1 MPIYKRTLADASI
14 GECCRISAVTSIGE
28 RRRRLLDLGLV
39 SGTKIEPLLSSLS
52 GGGDGLSYTG
62 NAHCNPTGGRFKYN
76 YRIILKAIFLTMAF
90 IFYLSSPSPVSDF
103 SFTKT

>member
-52 GGGDGLSYTG
+52 GGVTAYLIRGTLIAIRREDAL
-62 NAHCNPTGGRFKYN
+62 N
-76 YRIILKAIFLTMAF
+76 IIIE
-90 IFYLSSPSPVSDF
+90 
-103 SFTKT
+103 